1 MDTETL
7 QIEIN
12 GKLGRMMDGIDSIKT
27 AQDKMADDITN
38 IKQAVYGPDDG
49 LYARLRELEQWNRS
63 SCKIIWMLMAGVG
76 SVVITIIKHH
86 ILT

>member
-7 QIEIN
+7 QVEIN
-12 GKLGRMMDGIDSIKT
+12 GKLERMMDGIDSIKV

-49 LYARLRELEQWNRS
+49 LYARLRELEQWKKTS
-63 SCKIIWMLMAGVG
+63 SKIIWMLVAAAG
-76 SVVITIIKHH
+76 SIIMTIIKHH

>member
-7 QIEIN
+7 QVEIN
-12 GKLGRMMDGIDSIKT
+12 GKLESMMDGIDSIKV

-49 LYARLRELEQWNRS
+49 LYARLRELEQWKRTS
-63 SCKIIWMLMAGVG
+63 SKIIWMLVAAAG
-76 SVVITIIKHH
+76 SIIMTIIKHH